1 MRVVLYQNFL
11 IVFIFIGSCA
21 CLAQEHDPITIHLI
35 GDSTMADY
43 SDNYDPGKDYMQT
56 RYPLTGWGQVFQ
68 ALFTKKSVTLVSNL
82 IEFSIFYPVVYNS
95 IAKLFNSSDKWLI
108 WQV

>member
-11 IVFIFIGSCA
+11 IVFIFIFIFIGSCA

-68 ALFTKKSVTLVSNL
+68 ALFTKKSVTLLSNL
-82 IEFSIFYPVVYNS
+82 IQGDSVVVRS
-95 IAKLFNSSDKWLI
+95 EERRVRSRSTFF
-108 WQV
+108 QQ